1 MKNELEQFKQETGYL
16 PGEVELALKW
26 GNTTDFELYMLV
38 DDVLAKMQR
47 YDDPS
52 AKEQSFIDRFAG
64 QVNSYFGM

>member
-1 MKNELEQFKQETGYL
+1 MKNELEQFRQETGYL

-26 GNTTDFELYMLV
+26 GDTKDFELYVLV
-38 DDVLAKMQR
+38 DEVISKMQR

-52 AKEQSFIDRFAG
+52 ENENRFISRFAG